1 MSTQIAVRLPDSMV
15 AELDALVSQGQASSR
30 ASVIEAALRREL
42 RRSLYAQEAELFAST
57 ESDTDVADLNNWV
70 ANNRPPLD

>member
-42 RRSLYAQEAELFAST
+42 RRSLYAQEAELLAST

>member
-30 ASVIEAALRREL
+30 ASVIEVALRREL
-42 RRSLYAQEAELFAST
+42 RRFIYAQEAELFALT
-57 ESDTDVADLNNWV
+57 ESDSDVADLNNWV

>member
-1 MSTQIAVRLPDSMV
+1 MSTQITVRLPDSMV

-30 ASVIEAALRREL
+30 ASVIEAALRCEL
-42 RRSLYAQEAELFAST
+42 RRCLYAQEAELFAST